1 MCRSKPQRS
10 VSVGNRIG
18 VYRNKGEGMVCQP
31 VRIALLLGAI
41 TAVTVSPARADNCA
55 PACTQPCTRT
65 IQVTECVPETYKVK
79 RTVYTTECKTEVVD
93 SFKCERVPEVRE
105 RTVCCVKKVPV
116 MKTETRKVC
125 KTVTDYEDRTVMKT
139 SYNTVQETCMK
150 KKCVRTGHWECVTEC
165 RTNYM
170 GVLHNHFHKCCDPC
184 NPCCQEPETKTVT
197 KKKWVHCPEYTECPV
212 TVCKKVCVQT
222 PVTCKVAVCRKVWSE
237 EQVNVCTY
245 QCVTENRVEKY
256 TVCVER
262 KVPCKV
268 TRTVRVCVPHEE
280 EVTCTRMV
288 ARTVSREVPANDC
301 CTTSCNDCGARQGI
315 LARFHRASDCGCCR

>member
-1 MCRSKPQRS
+1 M
-10 VSVGNRIG
+10 VS
-18 VYRNKGEGMVCQP
+18 QP

-41 TAVTVSPARADNCA
+41 TAVTVSPARADSCA

-65 IQVTECVPETYKVK
+65 IQVTECVPECYKVK
-79 RTVYTTECKTEVVD
+79 RTVYRTECKTELVD
-93 SFKCERVPEVRE
+93 SFRCERVPEVRE
-105 RTVCCVKKVPV
+105 RTVCCVKRVPV
-116 MKTETRKVC
+116 MKCEVRKVC
-125 KTVTDYEDRTVMKT
+125 RNVTEYQERTVMKT
-139 SYNTVQETCMK
+139 CYKTVQETCMK
-150 KKCVRTGHWECVTEC
+150 KKCVKRGHWECETVC
-165 RTNYM
+165 KTNFM

-184 NPCCQEPETKTVT
+184 APCCREPETRTVSR
-197 KKKWVHCPEYTECPV
+197 KKWVSCPEYQECPV

-237 EQVNVCTY
+237 VKVNVCSY

-268 TRTVRVCVPHEE
+268 SRTVRVCVPHEE

-288 ARTVSREVPANDC
+288 SRTVCREVPANNC
-301 CTTSCNDCGARQGI
+301 CNTTCCNDRCAKEHRGL
-315 LARFHRASDCGCCR
+315 LARFHKNNDCGCCR